1 MFRKIGRLIPVLE
14 KYECRDFTKIF
25 TDTYK
30 YMNNELSQSNI
41 KYPEIHITKI
51 NDKKIPYNDQWET
64 KDSYCKNINNK

>member
-30 YMNNELSQSNI
+30 YMNNELSVKN
-41 KYPEIHITKI
+41 PEIHITKI
-51 NDKKIPYNDQWET
+51 NDKKISYNDKWEN
-64 KDSYCKNINNK
+64 KDFTMKIINNK